1 MEWRRRPFTKSSCTT
16 LLRTKCLFP
25 AGAAKMGGWIVEGTG
40 FVIDQTDLES
50 GEEWTA
56 RDFDPRN
63 LGYKKVQG

>member
-1 MEWRRRPFTKSSCTT
+1 MAKTTVYQVKLYDVATDEVLVSRRS
-16 LLRTKCLFP
+16 
-25 AGAAKMGGWIVEGTG
+25 GQDGGWIVEGTG